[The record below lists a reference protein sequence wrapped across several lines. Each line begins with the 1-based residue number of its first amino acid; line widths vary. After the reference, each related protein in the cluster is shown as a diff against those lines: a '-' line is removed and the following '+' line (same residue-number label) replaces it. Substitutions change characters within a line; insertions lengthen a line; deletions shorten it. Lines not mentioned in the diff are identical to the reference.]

1 MKEHMQKSRQS
12 GFTLAELM
20 AVVVIVAILA
30 SIALPSYREQVKR
43 AARADA
49 KAALMENA
57 QFLEQNFTES
67 NRYDKDS
74 SGEPVALPF
83 TQSPREDSAKYT
95 IAVVATSTTFT
106 LTAAPV
112 EGGMMDG
119 DACGSFT
126 LNQLGQKNVVNA
138 TKSASDCWAR

>member
-1 MKEHMQKSRQS
+1 MKEYMQKSRQS

-57 QFLEQNFTES
+57 QFLEQNFTET
-67 NRYDKDS
+67 NRYDQDS
-74 SGEPVALPF
+74 AGDPISLPF
-83 TQSPREDSAKYT
+83 TQSPREDAAKYT
-95 IAVVATSTTFT
+95 IAVVATATTFI

-112 EGGMMDG
+112 VGGMMDG

-126 LNQLGQKNVVNA
+126 LNQLGQKSVVNA
-138 TKSASDCWAR
+138 TKSASECWAR